1 MQGPIIISIVQW
13 AQSFQVYSPQSFL
26 RALSQTIFFVISP
39 ALTMIMVNQIKF
51 TNVTC
56 TFYRSFKF
64 FEQIYPGLFF
74 SFTFIQRISL
84 PYFTWHLLIF
94 ESEEG
99 LKATWSSTTVPTRP
113 LSHDRF
119 YIKKIK
125 IIKINF
131 KKVNTQSPLN
141 RSLMTGFILEKIKIK
156 PLSQDRFQIK
166 KNK

>member
-1 MQGPIIISIVQW
+1 
-13 AQSFQVYSPQSFL
+13 
-26 RALSQTIFFVISP
+26 
-39 ALTMIMVNQIKF
+39 MVNRIKLG
-51 TNVTC
+51 NVTC
-56 TFYRSFKF
+56 TSYRSFKF
-64 FEQIYPGLFF
+64 VHLIILNQTN
-74 SFTFIQRISL
+74 FTFNFILVLLLIRGFHFHIL
-84 PYFTWHLLIF
+84 LWLLLIF

-125 IIKINF
+125 IMKINF

-156 PLSQDRFQIK
+156 PLSQDRFQI
-166 KNK
+166 